1 MASGDMLFISF
12 IIIIFHTD
20 ESTWMEGWMDDAP
33 NARPRHHH
41 HLMTL
46 GFGALPNP
54 CSTRNVSLAPRLSRE
69 RIPAHWPLDHH
80 LSPSSLGLSDATC
93 SMLHAAESRRSLNP
107 KKLRPRHSVPS
118 LLLLL
123 LLLLLLVL
131 LLRFGTAAEIDCS
144 PSASSLAGSHV
155 SDDGMSALDTMICVS
170 KSK

>member
-1 MASGDMLFISF
+1 MKLR
-12 IIIIFHTD
+12 
-20 ESTWMEGWMDDAP
+20 GWMDDAP
-33 NARPRHHH
+33 NARPRQHHQ

-69 RIPAHWPLDHH
+69 RIPAHLPFDHH
-80 LSPSSLGLSDATC
+80 LLSSSLGLSHATC

-107 KKLRPRHSVPS
+107 KKVRPRHLVP

-123 LLLLLLVL
+123 LLPLLLLL
-131 LLRFGTAAEIDCS
+131 LLRFGTAAEIDCP
-144 PSASSLAGSHV
+144 PSASTLAGSHV

-170 KSK
+170 K